1 MKIRE
6 YLGEIVSGRL
16 QNECEERERCAGDA
30 AAARRHGAELDALLA
45 AARADLQ
52 ACRQRAADLEE
63 ACRARDQVWGTCIL
77 LFSYFTSLTVTVTI
91 M

>member
-63 ACRARDQVWGTCIL
+63 ACRARDQVLHL
-77 LFSYFTSLTVTVTI
+77 LHSVIFYFSSLTICNVSW
-91 M
+91 